1 MPPLVHL
8 TLGLILGAALTAI
21 IARVLVRRVLAKQLA
36 AERRARAAERLAEL
50 GQMTGGLA
58 HEIKNPLST
67 IGLNAQLLAEGI
79 EDLPEHEPTP
89 KDARQRLLRRLDSL
103 RRETERLRGILTD
116 FLTYAGELRLDPKP
130 TDLNRII
137 EELADFFSP
146 QAQHQGVRL
155 RLDLHP
161 NPLPATLDA
170 AHLKQ
175 AVLNLMLNAV
185 QAMQAN
191 PEGKPKELIIKTQLV
206 SHTDVPSMSSA
217 QLKTAATTSMRST
230 ADAQTT
236 HPHHLSLS
244 ITDTGP
250 GIPPETQ
257 SKLFQPYFTTRSGGS
272 GLGLATTRRI
282 IEAMHG
288 RIDLRSEV
296 GQGAQFTITLPS

>member
-1 MPPLVHL
+1 M
-8 TLGLILGAALTAI
+8 LISPSRCFAAWADPNAADAQGYTPADTAEYW
-21 IARVLVRRVLAKQLA
+21 ACRNKP
-36 AERRARAAERLAEL
+36 RAAERLAEL

-146 QAQHQGVRL
+146 QAQHQGVRM

-161 NPLPATLDA
+161 APHPPTHDA
-170 AHLKQ
+170 AHLKHASQPRGQ
-175 AVLNLMLNAV
+175 A
-185 QAMQAN
+185 QRTHHQN
-191 PEGKPKELIIKTQLV
+191 PTRV
-206 SHTDVPSMSSA
+206 
-217 QLKTAATTSMRST
+217 
-230 ADAQTT
+230 T
-236 HPHHLSLS
+236 H
-244 ITDTGP
+244 
-250 GIPPETQ
+250 
-257 SKLFQPYFTTRSGGS
+257 
-272 GLGLATTRRI
+272 
-282 IEAMHG
+282 
-288 RIDLRSEV
+288 
-296 GQGAQFTITLPS
+296 